1 MDSLVVNP
9 RRSQDFARARDFR
22 HSSCKRD
29 VQKCWSTRGRS
40 RALDIALSFLP
51 AHRPPHAPP
60 HPSSLLESG
69 TQQFAPA
76 SSAHSADAASAHLEG
91 KQHAS
96 STTATLAGA
105 AAIASSVTP
114 SQSAHPL
121 AARSTESLE
130 RFEPPSRPFASRRAA
145 TVDARFSAS
154 AAVILLCRRGGDGV
168 AAAFSSSSA
177 AAAFVRGGGCAGSPP
192 ADL

>member
-1 MDSLVVNP
+1 MVNP

-121 AARSTESLE
+121 AARSTASLE
-130 RFEPPSRPFASRRAA
+130 RFAPPSVSYTQLTLPQTPDESIP
-145 TVDARFSAS
+145 TDAR
-154 AAVILLCRRGGDGV
+154 
-168 AAAFSSSSA
+168 
-177 AAAFVRGGGCAGSPP
+177 P
-192 ADL
+192 ARTTTQNGQEK